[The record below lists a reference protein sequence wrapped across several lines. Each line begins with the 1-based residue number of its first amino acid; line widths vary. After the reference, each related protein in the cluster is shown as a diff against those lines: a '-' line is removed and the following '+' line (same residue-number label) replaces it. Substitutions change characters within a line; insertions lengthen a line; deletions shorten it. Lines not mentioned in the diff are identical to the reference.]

1 MSLVKVALRKCTN
14 MKTFIELREELYA
27 GIKQLKSSIDDAMI
41 NMSKMY
47 GEEHYAI
54 QRLKSYYPA
63 LDKQLEYANDLDE
76 SMRTGNHEETA
87 QAIARIQAISDMIR
101 TDAKSLLNSLHTGKD
116 IIPDTKSLH

>member
-1 MSLVKVALRKCTN
+1 

-76 SMRTGNHEETA
+76 SMRTGNHEGTA